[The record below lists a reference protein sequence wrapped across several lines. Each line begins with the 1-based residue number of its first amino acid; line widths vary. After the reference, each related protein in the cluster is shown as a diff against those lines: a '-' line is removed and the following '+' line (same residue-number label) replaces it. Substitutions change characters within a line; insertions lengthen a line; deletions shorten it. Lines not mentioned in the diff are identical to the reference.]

1 MNPRHSSFVQHYLST
16 GNATAAAT
24 AAGYSPH
31 TAQEQGSR
39 LLRRTDVADAVQQQ
53 QEQAQQQ
60 AQTTVQSLLAELEQA
75 RQGAIANGQCSAA
88 VAATMAKAK
97 LLGLDKPTP
106 AADTNTHTIRVMLDD
121 EELRERCTKAL
132 QEIREEY

>member
-1 MNPRHSSFVQHYLST
+1 MNPRHSSFVSHYLTT
-16 GNATAAAT
+16 GNATQAAT

-60 AQTTVQSLLAELEQA
+60 AQTTVQSLLAGLEQA

-88 VAATMAKAK
+88 IAATMAKAR
-97 LLGLDKPTP
+97 LLGLDKPKP
-106 AADTNTHTIRVMLDD
+106 AADSSAHTVRVILSDDTNCH
-121 EELRERCTKAL
+121 
-132 QEIREEY
+132 

>member
-1 MNPRHSSFVQHYLST
+1 MNPRHSSFVSQYLTT
-16 GNATAAAT
+16 GNATQAAT

-39 LLRRTDVADAVQQQ
+39 LLKRQDVSEALRTQQA
-53 QEQAQQQ
+53 QAQQQ

>member
-39 LLRRTDVADAVQQQ
+39 LLKRTDVADAVQQQ

-75 RQGAIANGQCSAA
+75 RQNALSNDQCSAA
-88 VAATMAKAK
+88 IAATMAKAR
-97 LLGLDKPTP
+97 LLGLDKPKP
-106 AADTNTHTIRVMLDD
+106 AADSSAHTVRVILSDDTNCH
-121 EELRERCTKAL
+121 
-132 QEIREEY
+132 